1 MRDGKYYLTE
11 QQAQAIL
18 DLRLQKLTGLEHEK
32 LLDEY
37 KELLEQIA
45 ELLHILGSADRLMEV
60 IREELELIRDQFGDE
75 RRTEITANS
84 ADINIE
90 DLINQEDVVVTLSH
104 QGYVKYQPL
113 TDYEAQRRGGK
124 GKSAARIKEEDFI
137 DRLLVANTHD
147 TILCFSPRPSVL
159 DEGLSAA
166 GSQPRRARSADRQPA
181 AAGSR

>member
-1 MRDGKYYLTE
+1 SKYYLTE

-84 ADINIE
+84 ADIN
-90 DLINQEDVVVTLSH
+90 
-104 QGYVKYQPL
+104 
-113 TDYEAQRRGGK
+113 
-124 GKSAARIKEEDFI
+124 
-137 DRLLVANTHD
+137 
-147 TILCFSPRPSVL
+147 
-159 DEGLSAA
+159 
-166 GSQPRRARSADRQPA
+166 
-181 AAGSR
+181 